1 MFGYI
6 DAAIYSHLLITNV
19 QDVLISQ
26 NMYICFMNNF
36 FNLKV

>member
-6 DAAIYSHLLITNV
+6 DAAIYSHMLITNG

-26 NMYICFMNNF
+26 NMYICFMNIF